1 MNWFTDKYNEA
12 SKLVFG
18 PEGAAGQVA
27 QAAAQAAPES
37 GDAAGEPAL
46 EASSPAGRWST
57 AQDVEEDAQVL

>member
-18 PEGAAGQVA
+18 PEGVPGQP
-27 QAAAQAAPES
+27 AQAAPES
-37 GDAAGEPAL
+37 GDVAGEPAL

-57 AQDVEEDAQVL
+57 AQDVEEDAQVH